1 VSADHQSL
9 PWLAGSA
16 TGVGSM
22 PGDDPDEAIAVILGE
37 LPQLPHLPELPGRGV
52 GADLIG
58 RTAALLVDMPVQ
70 TTPNGWRL
78 AERPGRDQRRAA
90 DLLAAD
96 LDATQLAA
104 ERLRGPFKIQVCGPW
119 TLAATL
125 QLSRSQEAALADP
138 GAVRDLTGSLAEAV
152 TLHVADVRSRLP
164 AATVLLQLDEPAL
177 PAVLAGA
184 VPSASGLSRL
194 PAPDTDVVSAGLAQI
209 LTATTAFGLVHCCAQ
224 EVPFWLIKEAGA
236 GAVGFDLG
244 LLRRQ
249 DEDGFGEAAEAGLGL
264 LVGAVNT
271 NPERHPLPGS
281 AQPGEAASAVV
292 GLWRRLGLAA
302 SRLAE
307 QVVITPG
314 CGLAGLTGAGARTAL
329 TSCREAAQR
338 APELIEEGPA

>member
-1 VSADHQSL
+1 VSADSQPL
-9 PWLAGSA
+9 PWPAGSA

-37 LPQLPHLPELPGRGV
+37 LPQLPHLPELPGRGP
-52 GADLIG
+52 GADLVG

-70 TTPNGWRL
+70 TTPGGWRL

-96 LDATQLAA
+96 LDAVQQAA
-104 ERLRGPFKIQVCGPW
+104 EGLEGPFKIQVCGPW

-152 TLHVADVRSRLP
+152 ALHVADVRRRLP

-184 VPSASGLSRL
+184 VPTASGLSRL
-194 PAPDTDVVSAGLAQI
+194 GAPDAGVASAGLAEI
-209 LTATTAFGLVHCCAQ
+209 LGATTAFGVVHCCAP
-224 EVPFWLIKEAGA
+224 EVPFWLIKDAGA
-236 GAVGFDLG
+236 KAVGFDLG
-244 LLRRQ
+244 QLRRQ
-249 DEDGFGEAAEAGLGL
+249 DEDAVGEAAEAGLGL

-271 NPERHPLPGS
+271 NPERTPPPGS
-281 AQPGEAASAVV
+281 AQAGEAAAAVA

-302 SRLAE
+302 AQLAG
-307 QVVITPG
+307 QVVITPA
-314 CGLAGLTGAGARTAL
+314 CGLAGLTEAAARDAL
-329 TSCREAAQR
+329 TSCGEAARR
-338 APELIEEGPA
+338 APELIEEGSG